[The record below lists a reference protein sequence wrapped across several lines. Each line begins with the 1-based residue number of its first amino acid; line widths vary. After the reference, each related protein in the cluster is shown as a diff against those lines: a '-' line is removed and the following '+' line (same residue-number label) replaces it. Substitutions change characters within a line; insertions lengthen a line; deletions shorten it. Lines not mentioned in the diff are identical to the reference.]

1 VPRRRSRS
9 LLLVASITLVLAVG
23 GTAVATAVTAGSANP
38 RQAFHDD
45 MRKLWEDHITW
56 TRLTIVSF
64 AGDLPDLE
72 PTLERLLQNQDDIGR
87 AIAPFYGQTAGRALA
102 GLLREHIL
110 GAVDVL
116 VAARSGDEDA
126 LAAALAAWYANGDEI
141 ADFLNAANPRFWP
154 RDEMRA
160 MMREHLDLTL
170 AEGAARL
177 AGDFEADIAAY
188 EEIHL
193 QALEMADM
201 LSSGII
207 RQFPN
212 RFSS

>member
-1 VPRRRSRS
+1 VTRRRSRS
-9 LLLVASITLVLAVG
+9 LLLVAAITVVLAVG

-87 AIAPFYGQTAGRALA
+87 AIAPFYGQAAGRALA
-102 GLLREHIL
+102 DLLREHIL

-126 LAAALAAWYANGDEI
+126 LAAALEAWYANGDEI

-154 RDEMRA
+154 RGEMRA

-188 EEIHL
+188 DEIHL

>member
-87 AIAPFYGQTAGRALA
+87 AIAPFYGQAAGRALA
-102 GLLREHIL
+102 DLLREHIL

-212 RFSS
+212 RFSG

>member
-212 RFSS
+212 RFSG

>member
-1 VPRRRSRS
+1 VTRRRSRS
-9 LLLVASITLVLAVG
+9 LLLVAAITVVLAVG

-72 PTLERLLQNQDDIGR
+72 PTLDRLLQNQDDIGR

-212 RFSS
+212 RFSG